1 MTGSLKALAF
11 ALTAIG
17 TSACLAAASDVSAPR
32 SVVLVVH
39 PSKPDSDINMGLF
52 TARLSAKLS
61 GDALHVILRDMNIT
75 ESDSAAIR
83 TARERG
89 ADGVVAVT
97 VGEIF
102 DSVSRTP
109 SGEYVRYK
117 VTVSFVLADA
127 WSGAIVCEGVS
138 EEFES
143 EPHKRDEGVDSER
156 AEHLSKFLKRAG
168 EECAEKLLQKPELKE
183 WRPTPPPDPRLT
195 LSDVDGAI
203 DKWVSAM
210 KSNGVFR
217 SNYDNE
223 KEGIKRKPIVIVD
236 GLKDLTGGKSPTEDI
251 DYLLCTASESL
262 RNKLIKLG
270 SFDAKDDKE
279 KVAVAKRIIESDTSP
294 LENPELM
301 AALKKHG
308 SPDFYCAG
316 DLRYFKES
324 EKHRYR
330 LRIAVHSL
338 RTGKIVWEDSV
349 DIEKEVGGRP

>member
-1 MTGSLKALAF
+1 MAQTYRVRPRNKYGNRRVTIDGYTFDSGKEGNRYMELKYL
-11 ALTAIG
+11 
-17 TSACLAAASDVSAPR
+17 LAAGQIKD
-32 SVVLVVH
+32 L
-39 PSKPDSDINMGLF
+39 
-52 TARLSAKLS
+52 
-61 GDALHVILRDMNIT
+61 
-75 ESDSAAIR
+75 E
-83 TARERG
+83 
-89 ADGVVAVT
+89 
-97 VGEIF
+97 
-102 DSVSRTP
+102 
-109 SGEYVRYK
+109 
-117 VTVSFVLADA
+117 
-127 WSGAIVCEGVS
+127 
-138 EEFES
+138 
-143 EPHKRDEGVDSER
+143 
-156 AEHLSKFLKRAG
+156 
-168 EECAEKLLQKPELKE
+168 LQKPFVLQEGF
-183 WRPTPPPDPRLT
+183 R
-195 LSDVDGAI
+195 
-203 DKWVSAM
+203 DKHGKWHREIKYIADFVY
-210 KSNGVFR
+210 
-217 SNYDNE
+217 YDNE

-301 AALKKHG
+301 AALKRHG

-324 EKHRYR
+324 KKYR